1 MDTLCL
7 SHHFLIAMPD
17 MEDSLFARAVV
28 YMCDHGE
35 QGAMGVIIN
44 HGADLTLDS
53 LLGQIGLDGCRPDQV
68 GLPVFVGGPVQSDRG
83 FVLHEPIGNWQSSL
97 TVTDNVALTTSRDV
111 LAAVSHHEG
120 PERLIV
126 TLGYAGWEPGQLEHE
141 LVQNAWLTVPAD
153 MRIVFDLPVA
163 DRYDAAIRL
172 LGIEPSALFGSAGH
186 A

>member
-35 QGAMGVIIN
+35 QGAMGVMVN

-68 GLPVFVGGPVQSDRG
+68 GLPVFIGGPVQSDRG
-83 FVLHEPIGNWQSSL
+83 FELHEPIGNWQSSL

-111 LAAVSHHEG
+111 LTAVSHHEG
-120 PERLIV
+120 PDRLIV

-141 LVQNAWLTVPAD
+141 LAQNAWLTVPAD
-153 MRIVFDLPVA
+153 PHILFDTPYEERLPSA
-163 DRYDAAIRL
+163 MEI
-172 LGIEPSALFGSAGH
+172 LGIDFTNLAETAGH